1 MLRYIVKIKSQ
12 LWYFIIIKSIK
23 QDSLEEKNVNY
34 QGSIYSF
41 YALMI
46 LEKKMNCILID
57 KLFEKWK
64 KKSVKSHL
72 IFLGEIFWI
81 ICSINNKKS

>member
-64 KKSVKSHL
+64 KKISQKSSH
-72 IFLGEIFWI
+72 IFRGDIL
-81 ICSINNKKS
+81 NNLFNK